1 MTETKQM
8 ALREAINLAMT
19 EEMRKDE
26 TIFLM
31 GEDVGIYGGD
41 FGTSVGMF
49 EEFGPKRVR
58 DTPIS
63 EAAIAGSAIGAAITG
78 LRPIVDVTF
87 MDFIT
92 IMMDAIVNNGA
103 KNNYMFGG
111 GLITPVT
118 FRVASGSGIGSAAQ
132 HSQSLEAWLTH
143 IPGIKVVAPGTA
155 NDAKGLLKSA
165 IRDNNIVIFMEPKA
179 LYGKKEE
186 VSLDSGEYIPLGK
199 GDIKREG
206 TDLTIVTY
214 GRMLGRVL
222 KAADEVAADGIS
234 VEVVDPRTLIPL
246 DKDLIINSVKKTGKL
261 MLVNDAYKTGGFIG
275 EIAVQVTESEAFDYL
290 DYPIVRLASEDV
302 PVPYAS
308 VLEQAILPDVEKI
321 KAAIYKMARNG
332 HVD

>member
-1 MTETKQM
+1 MTETKLM
-8 ALREAINLAMT
+8 ALREAVNLAMS

-26 TIFLM
+26 NIFLI
-31 GEDVGIYGGD
+31 GEDVGVYGGD
-41 FGTSVGMF
+41 FGTSVGML
-49 EEFGPKRVR
+49 EEFGAKRVK

-63 EAAIAGSAIGAAITG
+63 EAAISGAAIGAAITG

-111 GLITPVT
+111 GLKTPVT

-155 NDAKGLLKSA
+155 NEAKGLLKSS
-165 IRDNNIVIFMEPKA
+165 IQDNNIVIFMEPKA

-186 VSLDSGEYIPLGK
+186 VNQDPDFYIPLGK

-206 TDLTIVTY
+206 KDLTIVSY
-214 GRMLGRVL
+214 GRMLERVL
-222 KAADEVAADGIS
+222 QAAEEVAEEGID

-246 DKDLIINSVKKTGKL
+246 DLDMIVDSVKKTGKL

-275 EIAVQVTESEAFDYL
+275 EIATKVTESEAFDYL
-290 DYPIVRLASEDV
+290 DHPIVRLASEDV
-302 PVPYAS
+302 PVPYAR

-321 KAAIYKMARNG
+321 KEAIRKMANNG
-332 HVD
+332 N

>member
-1 MTETKQM
+1 MTETKLM
-8 ALREAINLAMT
+8 ALREAVNLAMS

-26 TIFLM
+26 NIFLI
-31 GEDVGIYGGD
+31 GEDVGVYGGD
-41 FGTSVGMF
+41 FGTSVGML
-49 EEFGPKRVR
+49 EEFGAKRVK

-63 EAAIAGSAIGAAITG
+63 EAAISGAAIGAAITG

-111 GLITPVT
+111 GLKTPVT

-143 IPGIKVVAPGTA
+143 IPGIKVVAPGNA
-155 NDAKGLLKSA
+155 NEAKGLLKSS
-165 IRDNNIVIFMEPKA
+165 IQDNNIVIFMEPKA

-186 VSLDSGEYIPLGK
+186 VNQDPDFYIPLGK

-206 TDLTIVTY
+206 KDLTIVSY
-214 GRMLGRVL
+214 GRMLERVL
-222 KAADEVAADGIS
+222 QAAQEVTEEGID

-246 DKDLIINSVKKTGKL
+246 DLEMIVDSVKKTGKL

-275 EIAVQVTESEAFDYL
+275 EIATKVTESEAFDYL
-290 DYPIVRLASEDV
+290 DHPIVRLASEDV
-302 PVPYAS
+302 PVPYAR

-321 KAAIYKMARNG
+321 KEAIRKMANKG
-332 HVD
+332 N